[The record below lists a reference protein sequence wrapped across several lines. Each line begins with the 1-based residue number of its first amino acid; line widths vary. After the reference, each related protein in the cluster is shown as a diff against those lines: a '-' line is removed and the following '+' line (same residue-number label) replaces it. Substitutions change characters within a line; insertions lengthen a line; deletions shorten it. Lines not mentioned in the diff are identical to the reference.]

1 MSNLLDIGRSGI
13 LAYRTALATVGENI
27 ANVNTEGFRRRD
39 VATVTQHGAQ
49 STPTTMPSGPQ
60 GVSLAEVRRAFDA
73 LVADRARNTQGGEAA
88 AQAHLAG
95 ATAIETLM
103 IPGDEGVDGTM
114 RAFFDGLARLAA
126 NPTDMTTRGLVLQQA
141 AALTDAVSGLG
152 RGFQTLRRD
161 MLVDAA
167 AQAEAAQ
174 GLLEELAV
182 ISRRMS
188 EAGEG
193 AHALADRRDAT
204 LTELAR
210 ILPISVTLGVAG
222 RPTIRLGSEAGP
234 LLLEG
239 VRPAALSVTGE
250 DMLTLH
256 VRASDGQVTQSRL
269 LASGSLAGMSRALG
283 ALDMAAA
290 ELDAF
295 AREMTNSINRIHR
308 GGVDLRGTPGGDM
321 LANDGWRADPAA
333 GNSGRVQVAL
343 TTMAA
348 SGTRA
353 PIDLVFDGAQG
364 LWRALDAQGAELGSG
379 REELL
384 LDGVLVRIA
393 GAARD
398 GDRIALRPVTG
409 HAADLRLVLTDPAA
423 LAAASAFAAAAQPG
437 NTGSAQLTALLQPPP
452 AAPIPTLSG
461 QTQPMDLLG
470 GVVGLIPAG
479 TQAVTVA
486 SLGRAPALTL
496 SPAAGAQALV
506 MPDGSFNLAGLGDAA
521 AMAAALNGGLTDDQ
535 GRSLASLGLVAEAQG
550 DTLRLT
556 RPAGA
561 PLPDAQ
567 FLGPSGLIAGL
578 AEPGQPVS
586 GTMQIL
592 TRNGRHVAGTPLSAA
607 EAAALLTPENG
618 FLPGAVYDPSPLVLD
633 GAGYRGA
640 TVALTGAEALHR
652 AQVPAPSPVIGAPG
666 ALPVAPP
673 ARLNLADLSG
683 RSARIA
689 LPEGASAA
697 VIAGRLNAALP
708 GMTAEAS
715 TALEVSGL
723 GAGPVSF
730 DLVGLNGNPVRI
742 EALLTGND
750 PAPLAEAL
758 NRAAPAT
765 GIRAEMAPD
774 GSRLLLVQD
783 QGHDITLIH
792 RQGALQLAP
801 ATPEGQRLGLPADLP
816 AGQAWRQGGTVM
828 LTHAAGFQIE
838 GGAVSAPVAPAPVR
852 FSAAGAVARLDL
864 PAIPGL
870 AEGGQALSVTLN
882 GITAEAAFAPATPAR
897 QIALTM
903 ATLLRAEAPVAE
915 AISAPLSALPP
926 EGAFL
931 PLQVDGATYR
941 LRFQNGEPVIDGPEP
956 GRVTAAL
963 DASMRLVIRA
973 EGVTDGAGLLTAQA
987 AAFGFGPGQGRMVL
1001 TGQPTDNG
1009 ALPADLPVRVAGAD
1023 YTLRLLPGGGLDVP
1037 PGFPG
1042 LASRNP
1048 ATGALRLDLAAPA
1061 TGLVVGHIPQAGFGG
1076 PDAAIRVDGDTLVMA
1091 SRGAP
1096 LEVSHGSTGPL
1107 GRQIALSGLPPEDLI
1122 VVASGGA
1129 APRMGITMQSG
1140 PAPTHPGRLEVEVA
1154 DAATGRLILRD
1165 TLSGHVVAEGRA
1177 DAAGRAELGG
1187 MVLQFTGTARDGDR
1201 FQIVAAGPGS
1211 GNGAMAMALASLR
1224 VGDPASGTPGL
1235 GDRLTRIQADT
1246 GLRAQAAAR
1255 SLETARAAS
1264 EAAQRADAALGAVDL
1279 DAEAAR
1285 LVQLQQA
1292 YQASAQAMTIARDLF
1307 ETLLRMF

>member
-88 AQAHLAG
+88 AQAHLTG

-103 IPGDEGVDGTM
+103 IPGDDGVDGAM

-126 NPTDMTTRGLVLQQA
+126 NPTDLTTRGLVLQQG
-141 AALTDAVSGLG
+141 AALADAVSGLG

-161 MLVDAA
+161 MLVDAGEQ
-167 AQAEAAQ
+167 AQAAQ

-222 RPTIRLGSEAGP
+222 RPTVRLGSEAGP

-239 VRPAALSVTGE
+239 VRPATLSVSGE

-256 VRASDGQVTQSRL
+256 VRASDGQIAQSRL
-269 LASGSLAGMSRALG
+269 LASGSLAGMSRAIG
-283 ALDMAAA
+283 ALDMASA

-295 AREMTNSINRIHR
+295 AREMTNSMNRVHR
-308 GGVDLRGTPGGDM
+308 GGVDLRGVPGGDL

-348 SGTRA
+348 SGPRA
-353 PIDLVFDGAQG
+353 PVDLVFDGAAG
-364 LWRALDAQGAELGSG
+364 LWRAMDGQGAELGAG
-379 REELL
+379 RDELL

-437 NTGSAQLTALLQPPP
+437 NTGSAQMTALLQAPP
-452 AAPIPTLSG
+452 AAPIPTLSS
-461 QTQPMDLLG
+461 QPQPMDLLG

-479 TQAVTVA
+479 TQNVTLA

-496 SPAAGAQALV
+496 APADGAQALV
-506 MPDGSFNLAGLGDAA
+506 LPDGSFDLSGLADAA
-521 AMAAALNGGLTDDQ
+521 AMAAALNGGLRDDQ
-535 GRSLASLGLVAEAQG
+535 GRSLASLGLVAEARDG
-550 DTLRLT
+550 ALRLT
-556 RPAGA
+556 RPAGG
-561 PLPDAQ
+561 PVPDAQ
-567 FLGPSGLIAGL
+567 LLGASGLIDGL

-586 GTMQIL
+586 GAMQVL

-607 EAAALLTPENG
+607 EAAALLTPANG

-633 GAGYRGA
+633 GPGYRGA
-640 TVALTGAEALHR
+640 QVALSGAEALHR
-652 AQVPAPSPVIGAPG
+652 AAVPAPAPVTGMPG
-666 ALPVAPP
+666 SLPVTPP
-673 ARLNLADLSG
+673 FALTLADLSG
-683 RSARIA
+683 RTARIDM
-689 LPEGASAA
+689 PEGASAA

-708 GMTAEAS
+708 GMVAEAQ
-715 TALEVSGL
+715 TGLDLSGFQ
-723 GAGPVSF
+723 AGPVAF
-730 DLVGLNGNPVRI
+730 DLVGVNGSPVRI
-742 EALLTGND
+742 EAFLTGSD

-758 NRAAPAT
+758 NRASQAT

-792 RQGALQLAP
+792 RQGALDLA
-801 ATPEGQRLGLPADLP
+801 AASAEGQRLGSPDALAP
-816 AGQAWRQGGTVM
+816 GQAWRQGGSVT

-838 GGAVSAPVAPAPVR
+838 GGAVSAPVAPGPVR
-852 FSAAGAVARLDL
+852 FSAAGTVAQLDL
-864 PAIPGL
+864 PAIPAL
-870 AEGGQALSVTLN
+870 AEGGQALAVTLN

-897 QIALTM
+897 QIALTL
-903 ATLLRAEAPVAE
+903 ATLLRAEGPVAE
-915 AISAPLSALPP
+915 AISAPLGALPP

-956 GRVTAAL
+956 GRVTASL

-973 EGVTDGAGLLTAQA
+973 EGVSDGAGLLTAQA

-1001 TGQPTDNG
+1001 TGQPPDNG
-1009 ALPADLPVRVAGAD
+1009 ALPADLPVRLNGAD
-1023 YTLRLLPGGGLDVP
+1023 YTLRMLPGGGLDVP

-1042 LASRNP
+1042 LASRDP
-1048 ATGALRLDLAAPA
+1048 GTGALRLDLAAPA
-1061 TGLVVGHIPQAGFGG
+1061 TGLVVGHVPQAGFGG
-1076 PDAAIRVDGDTLVMA
+1076 PGAAIRVDGDRLVMT
-1091 SRGAP
+1091 SRNAP
-1096 LEVSHGSTGPL
+1096 LEIAHAATGPL
-1107 GRQIALSGLPPEDLI
+1107 GRQIALNGLPPEHMI
-1122 VVASGGA
+1122 VVATGTGS
-1129 APRMGITMQSG
+1129 PRLGIAMQAG
-1140 PAPTHPGRLEVEVA
+1140 PAPTHPGPLEVQMA
-1154 DAATGRLILRD
+1154 DATTGRLILRD
-1165 TLSGHVVAEGRA
+1165 TRSGHVVAEGRA

-1187 MVLQFTGTARDGDR
+1187 MVLQLTGTARDGDR
-1201 FQIVAAGPGS
+1201 FQIVAAGAGS
-1211 GNGAMAMALASLR
+1211 GNGATAMALAGLR
-1224 VGDPASGTPGL
+1224 VGDPASGTQGL

-1264 EAAQRADAALGAVDL
+1264 EAAQREDAALGAVDL

-1285 LVQLQQA
+1285 LVQMQQA

-1307 ETLLRMF
+1307 DTLLRMF